1 MVVCREDG
9 ADATALLPR
18 NTLTL
23 PRPVTARDEY
33 RLRVRRISQLSPP
46 ARLLGVVAV
55 AAAPFAAI
63 NLLNIG
69 SMDATVTVEEVTLEF
84 RSGVRAAHTEQR
96 LRSRWCFLLRV

>member
-33 RLRVRRISQLSPP
+33 RLRVRRISQLSPH
-46 ARLLGVVAV
+46 ARSCCV

-69 SMDATVTVEEVTLEF
+69 SMDATVTVEEVTLDF